1 MGDQAKEQSTYTA
14 AEQPQEAQALEQ
26 EPEQAQAD
34 TQPETQGEEGTTSVK
49 DNAFDYSKLRQM
61 NNQEQLAALSKA
73 GIFGD
78 GDKPADKPQDT
89 PQQTETPEQENNA
102 GQGTDQPTE
111 TNEPEFEVVVD
122 GQKVKVKQSE
132 LLAGYQRQADLT

>member
-1 MGDQAKEQSTYTA
+1 MDQANEQSVVDTA
-14 AEQPQEAQALEQ
+14 AEQPQ
-26 EPEQAQAD
+26 D
-34 TQPETQGEEGTTSVK
+34 TQEQPQEQTETQGAEDTASKE
-49 DNAFDYSKLRQM
+49 DNALDYSKLGSMSQ
-61 NNQEQLAALSKA
+61 QEQLAALSKA

-78 GDKPADKPQDT
+78 GDKPAEKPQDT
-89 PQQTETPEQENNA
+89 PQQTETPEHKDDA

>member
-1 MGDQAKEQSTYTA
+1 MRQAEKTHLIFDLQLFADEA
-14 AEQPQEAQALEQ
+14 EAEEQPQETQ
-26 EPEQAQAD
+26 E
-34 TQPETQGEEGTTSVK
+34 QPEAQGAEDTASNGATL
-49 DNAFDYSKLRQM
+49 DYSKLGQM
-61 NNQEQLAALSKA
+61 SQQEQMDALSKA
-73 GIFGD
+73 GYFGQD
-78 GDKPADKPQDT
+78 DKPADKPQDT
-89 PQQTETPEQENNA
+89 PQQAETPEHKNDA

>member
-1 MGDQAKEQSTYTA
+1 MGDQATEQSTYTA

-26 EPEQAQAD
+26 APEQAQSD
-34 TQPETQGEEGTTSVK
+34 TQPETQGAEDTASKE
-49 DNAFDYSKLRQM
+49 DNALDYSKLGSMSQ
-61 NNQEQLAALSKA
+61 QEQLAALSKA
-73 GIFGD
+73 GIFGQD
-78 GDKPADKPQDT
+78 DKPADKPQDT

-102 GQGTDQPTE
+102 GQGTDQPAKG
-111 TNEPEFEVVVD
+111 NEPEFEVVVD

>member
-1 MGDQAKEQSTYTA
+1 MGDQATEQSTYTA
-14 AEQPQEAQALEQ
+14 AEQPQETPEQAPEQ
-26 EPEQAQAD
+26 EPEQAQA
-34 TQPETQGEEGTTSVK
+34 ETQGEEGTASTE
-49 DNAFDYSKLRQM
+49 DNAFDYSKLGSMSQD
-61 NNQEQLAALSKA
+61 EQLAALSKA
-73 GIFGD
+73 GYFGQ
-78 GDKPADKPQDT
+78 GDKPAEKPQEP
-89 PQQTETPEQENNA
+89 PQQTETPEHKNDA